1 MRRWMARRGEIGGAV
16 VTGVGVHH
24 LIRAGIGCGAL
35 LVGVLVLGA
44 PSASAGAV
52 TFGADLS
59 QAPNTTIDCTGD
71 PDGGFS
77 ITHPSSCT
85 WAEPENPMAPSQGFV
100 TPAGTG
106 TITAV
111 RIRVGATTGSMELVV
126 LTFEVDPTN
135 GSASCCTAA
144 YVSQPFTPTA
154 NSITTLNTSLP
165 VHTDTSG
172 EESAPPYQ
180 AGDMLALSVLESGVP
195 IPAIDELPSGAPPN
209 EQPSDSILWPA
220 YLQGQTAVMGGYYG
234 YQLDMNADW
243 VESGGSP
250 GPPSSTPPA
259 PSVRIGSS
267 QPKVKHNK
275 VTMRLDCGTAA
286 ACDGTIAVENKPLG
300 QATAASKSTK
310 PKTIVYA
317 KGTFSLKAGSGGTV
331 GAPLTSRGKVAAHK
345 QEKLTVYFDITAGSG
360 ASAKTTSKKVTL
372 RF

>member
-1 MRRWMARRGEIGGAV
+1 M
-16 VTGVGVHH
+16 
-24 LIRAGIGCGAL
+24 

-44 PSASAGAV
+44 SSASAQTV

-59 QAPNTTIDCTGD
+59 QAPNTAIDCTGD
-71 PDGGFS
+71 PDGGFP

-85 WAEPENPMAPSQGFV
+85 WAEAENPTAPSEGFI

-106 TITAV
+106 TITTV

-126 LTFEVDPTN
+126 LTFEVDPAN

-165 VHTDTSG
+165 VHTDTSN

-180 AGDMLALSVLESGVP
+180 AGDMLALSVLQSGVP

-220 YLQGQTAVMGGYYG
+220 YVQGQTAVMGGYDG

-243 VESGGSP
+243 VQSGGSP
-250 GPPSSTPPA
+250 GPPPTTPPA
-259 PSVRIGSS
+259 PTVTIGSS
-267 QPKVKHNK
+267 KPTVKGNK
-275 VTMRLDCGTAA
+275 VTMQLDCGTAA
-286 ACDGTIAVENKPLG
+286 ACDGTVAIENKPLA

-317 KGTFSLKAGSGGTV
+317 KGTFNLKAGTDGTV
-331 GAPLTSRGKVAAHK
+331 GAPLTSKGKTAAHK
-345 QEKLTVYFDITAGSG
+345 HKKLTVYIDITVGSG
-360 ASAKTTSKKVTL
+360 SSTKTTSKKVTL

>member
-1 MRRWMARRGEIGGAV
+1 M
-16 VTGVGVHH
+16 VTGVGIHH
-24 LIRAGIGCGAL
+24 LIREGIGCAAL
-35 LVGVLVLGA
+35 LVGVLLLGA
-44 PSASAGAV
+44 PSASAQTV

-71 PDGGFS
+71 PDGGFA

-85 WAEPENPMAPSQGFV
+85 WAEAENPTSPAEGFI

-111 RIRVGATTGSMELVV
+111 RIRVGATTGPMELAV

-144 YVSQPFTPTA
+144 YVSPPFTPSV

-195 IPAIDELPSGAPPN
+195 IPAIDELPSGSPVN
-209 EQPSDSILWPA
+209 EQPSESILWPA
-220 YLQGQTAVMGGYYG
+220 YVQGQTAVMGGYDG

-243 VESGGSP
+243 VESTGSP
-250 GPPSSTPPA
+250 GPPPTTPP
-259 PSVRIGSS
+259 PPTVTFGNSKPTI
-267 QPKVKHNK
+267 KHSK
-275 VTMRLDCGTAA
+275 VTMHLDCGTAA
-286 ACDGTIAVENKPLG
+286 ACDGTVAIENNPLA

-317 KGTFSLKAGSGGTV
+317 KGTFSLQAGTDGTV
-331 GAPLTSRGKVAAHK
+331 GAPLTSEGKMAAHK
-345 QEKLTVYFDITAGSG
+345 HKKLTAYIDITVGSG
-360 ASAKTTSKKVTL
+360 TSAKTTSKKVTL
-372 RF
+372 SF